1 MFQKFWDQMQQIH
14 VKCIMKMHKSGRLG
28 AYRKMGSR
36 LPGTVQRKSISK

>member
-14 VKCIMKMHKSGRLG
+14 VKYIMKMHKSGRPG

-36 LPGTVQRKSISK
+36 LPGTVQRKIISK